1 MANSEVLP
9 EVSSMTER
17 LVKQKRIRAGHKAST
32 TKMLSEVDVLLAVRT
47 PEPTKLSG
55 LKLRLEEKLETLKRL
70 DTELLD
76 LLEDEEAIVQEIEQA
91 EKASTRLW

>member
-1 MANSEVLP
+1 MDTLADFFAKFIDDTQVANSEVLP

-47 PEPTKLSG
+47 PDSG
-55 LKLRLEEKLETLKRL
+55 TYKIIRT
-70 DTELLD
+70 
-76 LLEDEEAIVQEIEQA
+76 QA
-91 EKASTRLW
+91 QN

>member
-1 MANSEVLP
+1 
-9 EVSSMTER
+9 MTER

-76 LLEDEEAIVQEIEQA
+76 LLEDEEAGSTGDR
-91 EKASTRLW
+91 AS